1 MGSRRRTT
9 NNTTVNNTTVVNAP
23 SAGVVNVVAGPVG
36 QINTTVVNQTVI
48 VNSPP
53 PVILPPPAQRVITA
67 TGAISAPS
75 VTTIGNTVIQSV
87 APDLAPVPRYST
99 PTNVWSNVP
108 FVTVATPSATV
119 TVTNNPNVDT
129 SIQVSDARNIRTELC
144 DSLTNNPAI
153 AAQDWTITGNGGA
166 TNFRFPVRGAP
177 SNVVVTNLSTGATVS
192 SSTYTVVVR
201 TDSFSWLRFDTA
213 PADGISFKVTFEI
226 GDSGVIRTVDANSWN
241 DWQSLVKSLDARLN
255 AIKNATTT
263 TTAYIGANSVTT
275 WNVGD
280 PTLIN
285 DAQNAV
291 VSLRRAI
298 KRPGQRMD
306 VGQVAGICDY
316 LDKQLERIEGNLN
329 KVGIVEGI
337 RCGTNPPKPNT
348 DSNVAGRI
356 YQNDIRYTYFV
367 GPSSCASY
375 RPPNQPDMFGLAVCY
390 SKKYDSATGRF
401 YYSIG

>member
-1 MGSRRRTT
+1 MGSRRKTT
-9 NNTTVNNTTVVNAP
+9 VVNNTTVVNAP
-23 SAGVVNVVAGPVG
+23 NAGVVNVVAGPVG
-36 QINTTVVNQTVI
+36 QINTTVVNKTVI
-48 VNSPP
+48 VQSPP

-87 APDLAPVPRYST
+87 APDLAPVPRYSSS
-99 PTNVWSNVP
+99 TNVWSNVP
-108 FVTVATPSATV
+108 FVTVAAPSATV

-129 SIQVSDARNIRTELC
+129 SVQIGDARNIRTELC

-192 SSTYTVVVR
+192 SNTYTVVVR

-241 DWQSLVKSLDARLN
+241 DWQSLVGSLDSRLA
-255 AIKNATTT
+255 AIKNATSTT
-263 TTAYIGANSVTT
+263 THIGANSVTT
-275 WNVGD
+275 WNAGD

-316 LDKQLERIEGNLN
+316 LDKQLQRIEGNLN
-329 KVGIVEGI
+329 RVNYVEGV
-337 RCGTNPPKPNT
+337 RCGTVSVTTNT
-348 DSNVAGRI
+348 DTSISGRI

-367 GPSSCASY
+367 GPASAAIY
-375 RPPNQPDMFGLAVCY
+375 SPPNATVTTTVVYRRQ
-390 SKKYDSATGRF
+390 YDRITGRF
-401 YYSIG
+401 YYAV